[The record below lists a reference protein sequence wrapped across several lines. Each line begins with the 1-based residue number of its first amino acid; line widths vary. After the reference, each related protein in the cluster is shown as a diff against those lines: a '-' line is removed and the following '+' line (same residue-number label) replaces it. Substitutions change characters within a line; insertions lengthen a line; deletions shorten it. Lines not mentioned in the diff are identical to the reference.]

1 MFRGGPGPWEDDPTP
16 NGWWG
21 DEPPFRHPVFVL
33 TSHPREPLPMKGGT
47 TYNFITDGPEAA
59 LEAARA
65 AAGEKDV
72 GLGGGANVAQ
82 QYLAAGLLDEVQ
94 IHLVPIF
101 LGDGVRLFDN
111 LDERVKLEP
120 TRVIE
125 SPAVTHLRYRV
136 S

>member
-1 MFRGGPGPWEDDPTP
+1 MQ
-16 NGWWG
+16 
-21 DEPPFRHPVFVL
+21 
-33 TSHPREPLPMKGGT
+33 GGT
-47 TYNFITDGPEAA
+47 TFNFVTDGPEAA
-59 LEAARA
+59 LEQAHA

-72 GLGGGANVAQ
+72 GLAGGADAAQ